1 MIFMKKLKFLF
12 ISSIFLINS
21 CNNMKDYSNLTDGI
35 YADIQTNK
43 GDMILKLTYEE
54 TPLTVSNF
62 IALAEGNHPLA
73 SEEFKNK
80 PYYNGIKFHRVIDNF
95 MIQGGD
101 PTGTGSGGPGYSF
114 EDEFVDSLKHDGPGV
129 LSMANS
135 GPNTNG
141 SQFFIT
147 HLETPWLDGKHTVFG
162 NIEIGQ
168 DIVDKIEQND
178 LINKLEIIRI
188 GENAKGFDAPTVF
201 NEYLEIKKKA
211 NEERLEAQKEELEKL
226 TKGMKSTES
235 GISYKITKK
244 GTGANAKDN
253 DNVRVHYTLKLIDGS
268 EVDSSLGRGEPIE
281 FTLGVGQVIPGW
293 DEGIKLLNKGASG
306 TLVIPP
312 NLAYGEAGAGNG
324 VIPSNATLIFDVTLV
339 DIN

>member
-1 MIFMKKLKFLF
+1 MKKLKFLL
-12 ISSIFLINS
+12 ISSVFLINS

-62 IALAEGNHPLA
+62 IALAEGDHPLV

-80 PYYNGIKFHRVIDNF
+80 PYYNGIKFHRVINDF

-114 EDEFVDSLKHDGPGV
+114 EDEFIDSLKHDGPGI

-147 HLETPWLDGKHTVFG
+147 HLETPWLDGKHSVFG
-162 NIEIGQ
+162 KIEIGQ
-168 DIVDKIEQND
+168 EIINKIEQND
-178 LINKLEIIRI
+178 VINKLEIIRI
-188 GENAKGFDAPTVF
+188 GQTAKDFNAPNMF
-201 NEYLEIKKKA
+201 NEYLKLKRKSNEEKLKEKEEWLEDIKK
-211 NEERLEAQKEELEKL
+211 RY
-226 TKGMKSTES
+226 KSTDS
-235 GISYKITKK
+235 GILYNITKK
-244 GTGANAKDN
+244 GTGGNAKDN
-253 DNVRVHYTLKLIDGS
+253 DNVKVHYSLKLIDGS
-268 EVDSSLGRGEPIE
+268 EVDSSKGDPIE

-293 DEGIKLLNKGASG
+293 DEGIKLLNKGASC
-306 TLVIPP
+306 TLIIPP

-324 VIPSNATLIFDVTLV
+324 VIPSNATLIFEVTLV

>member
-1 MIFMKKLKFLF
+1 MKKLKFLL
-12 ISSIFLINS
+12 ISSVFLINS

-114 EDEFVDSLKHDGPGV
+114 EDEFVDSLKHDGAGI

-147 HLETPWLDGKHTVFG
+147 HLETPWLDGKHSVFG
-162 NIEIGQ
+162 KVTIGQ

-188 GENAKGFDAPTVF
+188 GETAKDFDAPTVF
-201 NEYLEIKKKA
+201 NEYLELKKKA
-211 NEERLEAQKEELEKL
+211 NEEKLEAQKEELKNL
-226 TKGMKSTES
+226 TKGMKSTDS
-235 GISYKITKK
+235 GISYKVTKK
-244 GTGANAKDN
+244 GTGENAKDN
-253 DNVRVHYTLKLIDGS
+253 DNVKVHYTLKLIDGS
-268 EVDSSLGRGEPIE
+268 EVDSSLSRGEPIE
-281 FTLGVGQVIPGW
+281 FTLGLGQVIPGW
-293 DEGIKLLNKGASG
+293 DEGIKLLNKGASC

>member
-1 MIFMKKLKFLF
+1 MKKLKFLL
-12 ISSIFLINS
+12 ISSVFLINS

-101 PTGTGSGGPGYSF
+101 PTGTGSGGPGYNF
-114 EDEFVDSLKHDGPGV
+114 EDEFVDTLKHDRPGV

-147 HLETPWLDGKHTVFG
+147 HLETPWLDGKHSVFG
-162 NIEIGQ
+162 KVTIGQ

-188 GENAKGFDAPTVF
+188 GETAKDFDAPTVF
-201 NEYLEIKKKA
+201 NDYLELKKKA
-211 NEERLEAQKEELEKL
+211 NEEKLEAQKEELKNL
-226 TKGMKSTES
+226 TKGMKSTDS

-244 GTGANAKDN
+244 GTGENAKDN
-253 DNVRVHYTLKLIDGS
+253 DNVKVHYTLKLIDGS
-268 EVDSSLGRGEPIE
+268 EVDSSLSRGEPIE
-281 FTLGVGQVIPGW
+281 FTLGLGQVIPGW
-293 DEGIKLLNKGASG
+293 DEGIKLLNKGASC

>member
-1 MIFMKKLKFLF
+1 MKKLKFLL
-12 ISSIFLINS
+12 ISSVFLINS

-114 EDEFVDSLKHDGPGV
+114 EDEFVDSLKHDGAGI

-147 HLETPWLDGKHTVFG
+147 HLETPWLDGKHSVFG
-162 NIEIGQ
+162 KVTIGQ

-188 GENAKGFDAPTVF
+188 GETAKDFDAPTVF
-201 NEYLEIKKKA
+201 NEYLELKKKA
-211 NEERLEAQKEELEKL
+211 NEEKLEAQKEELKNL
-226 TKGMKSTES
+226 TKGMKSTDS

-244 GTGANAKDN
+244 GAGGNAKDN
-253 DNVRVHYTLKLIDGS
+253 DNVKVHYTLKLIDGS
-268 EVDSSLGRGEPIE
+268 EVDSSLSRGEPIE

-293 DEGIKLLNKGASG
+293 DEGIKLLNKGASC

>member
-1 MIFMKKLKFLF
+1 MKKLKFLL
-12 ISSIFLINS
+12 ISSVFLINS

-62 IALAEGNHPLA
+62 IALAEGDHPLV

-80 PYYNGIKFHRVIDNF
+80 SYYNGIKFHRVINDF

-114 EDEFVDSLKHDGPGV
+114 RDEFVEELKHDGPGV

-147 HLETPWLDGKHTVFG
+147 HVETPWLDGKHSVFG
-162 NIEIGQ
+162 KVIIGQ
-168 DIVDKIEQND
+168 DVVDKIEQND
-178 LINKLEIIRI
+178 IMKTVKIVRI
-188 GENAKGFDAPTVF
+188 GEEANDFDAKMMFFDIEAENAK
-201 NEYLEIKKKA
+201 
-211 NEERLEAQKEELEKL
+211 ERVKKEETEKEKL
-226 TKGMKSTES
+226 ENLTKSMKSTDS
-235 GISYKITKK
+235 GISYNITKK
-244 GTGANAKDN
+244 GTGENAKDN
-253 DNVRVHYTLKLIDGS
+253 DNVKVHYSLKLIDGS
-268 EVDSSLGRGEPIE
+268 EVRSSLSKGEPIE
-281 FTLGVGQVIPGW
+281 FTLGVGEVIPGW
-293 DEGIKLLNKGASG
+293 DEGIKLLNKGASC

-312 NLAYGEAGAGNG
+312 NLAYGEAGDGNG
-324 VIPSNATLIFDVTLV
+324 VIPSNATLIFEVTLV

>member
-1 MIFMKKLKFLF
+1 MKKLKFLL
-12 ISSIFLINS
+12 ISSVFLINS

-114 EDEFVDSLKHDGPGV
+114 EDEFVDSLKHDGAGI

-147 HLETPWLDGKHTVFG
+147 HLETPWLDGKHSVFG
-162 NIEIGQ
+162 KVTIGQ

-188 GENAKGFDAPTVF
+188 GETAKDFDAPTVF
-201 NEYLEIKKKA
+201 NEYLELKKKA
-211 NEERLEAQKEELEKL
+211 NEEKLEAQKEELKNL
-226 TKGMKSTES
+226 TKGMKSTDS
-235 GISYKITKK
+235 GISYKINKK
-244 GTGANAKDN
+244 GTGENAKDN
-253 DNVRVHYTLKLIDGS
+253 DNVKVHYTLKLIDGS
-268 EVDSSLGRGEPIE
+268 EVDSSLSRGEPIE

-293 DEGIKLLNKGASG
+293 DEGIKLLNKGASC

>member
-1 MIFMKKLKFLF
+1 MKKLKFLL
-12 ISSIFLINS
+12 ISSVFLINS

-114 EDEFVDSLKHDGPGV
+114 EDEFVDSLKHDGAGI

-147 HLETPWLDGKHTVFG
+147 HLETPWLDGKHSVFG
-162 NIEIGQ
+162 KVTTGQ

-188 GENAKGFDAPTVF
+188 GETAKDFDAPTVF
-201 NEYLEIKKKA
+201 NEYLELKKKA
-211 NEERLEAQKEELEKL
+211 NEEKLEAQKEELKNL
-226 TKGMKSTES
+226 TKGMKSTDS
-235 GISYKITKK
+235 GISYK
-244 GTGANAKDN
+244 
-253 DNVRVHYTLKLIDGS
+253 LSLIH
-268 EVDSSLGRGEPIE
+268 I
-281 FTLGVGQVIPGW
+281 
-293 DEGIKLLNKGASG
+293 
-306 TLVIPP
+306 
-312 NLAYGEAGAGNG
+312 
-324 VIPSNATLIFDVTLV
+324 
-339 DIN
+339 

>member
-1 MIFMKKLKFLF
+1 
-12 ISSIFLINS
+12 
-21 CNNMKDYSNLTDGI
+21 MKDYSNLTDGI

-62 IALAEGNHPLA
+62 IALAEGDHPLV
-73 SEEFKNK
+73 SEEFTNK
-80 PYYNGIKFHRVIDNF
+80 SYYNGIKFHRVIDNF

-114 EDEFVDSLKHDGPGV
+114 EDEFIDSLKHDGPGI

-147 HLETPWLDGKHTVFG
+147 HLETPWLDGKHSVFG
-162 NIEIGQ
+162 KIEIGQ

-178 LINKLEIIRI
+178 VINKLEIIRI
-188 GENAKGFDAPTVF
+188 GKAAKGFDAPTVF
-201 NEYLEIKKKA
+201 NEYLELKGKA
-211 NEERLEAQKEELEKL
+211 NKEKLEAQKEELKEL
-226 TKGMKSTES
+226 TKGMKSTDS
-235 GISYKITKK
+235 GISYKITEK
-244 GTGANAKDN
+244 GTGGNAKDN
-253 DNVRVHYTLKLIDGS
+253 DNVKVHYTLKLIDGS
-268 EVDSSLGRGEPIE
+268 EVDSSLSRDEPIE
-281 FTLGVGQVIPGW
+281 FKLGVGQVIPGW
-293 DEGIKLLNKGASG
+293 DEGIKLLNKGASC

>member
-1 MIFMKKLKFLF
+1 MKKLKFLL
-12 ISSIFLINS
+12 IISIFLINS

-43 GDMILKLTYEE
+43 GDMILKLTYEQ

-73 SEEFKNK
+73 AEEFKNK

-114 EDEFVDSLKHDGPGV
+114 EDELVDSLKHDGPGV

-147 HLETPWLDGKHTVFG
+147 HLETPWLDEKHSVFG
-162 NIEIGQ
+162 KIEIGQ

-178 LINKLEIIRI
+178 VINKLEIIRI
-188 GENAKGFDAPTVF
+188 GEVAKGFDAPNVF
-201 NEYLEIKKKA
+201 NEYLELKRKA
-211 NEERLEAQKEELEKL
+211 NEEIIEAQKEDLKKL
-226 TKGMKSTES
+226 TKDMKSTDS
-235 GISYKITKK
+235 GISYNITKK
-244 GTGANAKDN
+244 GTGSNAKDN
-253 DNVRVHYTLKLIDGS
+253 DNVKVHYTLKLIDGS
-268 EVDSSLGRGEPIE
+268 EIDSSLSRGEPIE
-281 FTLGVGQVIPGW
+281 FRLGVGQVIPGW
-293 DEGIKLLNKGASG
+293 DEGIKLLNKGASC

>member
-1 MIFMKKLKFLF
+1 MKKLKFLL
-12 ISSIFLINS
+12 ISSVFLINS

-114 EDEFVDSLKHDGPGV
+114 EDEFVDSLKHDGAGI

-147 HLETPWLDGKHTVFG
+147 HLETPWLDGKHSVFG
-162 NIEIGQ
+162 KVTIGQ

-188 GENAKGFDAPTVF
+188 GETAKDFDAPTIF
-201 NEYLEIKKKA
+201 NDYLELKKKA
-211 NEERLEAQKEELEKL
+211 NEEKLEAQKEELKNL
-226 TKGMKSTES
+226 TQGMKSTDS

-244 GTGANAKDN
+244 GTGENAKDN
-253 DNVRVHYTLKLIDGS
+253 DNVKVHYTLKLIDGS
-268 EVDSSLGRGEPIE
+268 EVDSSLSRGEPIE

-293 DEGIKLLNKGASG
+293 DEGIKLLNKGASC